1 MVGPVGLLIAFIA
14 GGICV
19 AVVFELARR
28 RAGPPDDAMLDAF
41 RAELFRF
48 EGDQKAHAAA
58 LGERMQSLGE
68 HQATVLRQTGQLAE
82 ALRRP
87 GVRGHWGELTLRN
100 VVEAAGLAEHVDFDL
115 QVHIAGG
122 VDHGAARPDLVL
134 RLPGG
139 GHVPVDSKVT
149 LDAYLDACQED
160 DPRRQAQ
167 HVAAHAKAVR
177 AKVRELAGKAYWER
191 FERSPEMV
199 ILFMP
204 SEAAF
209 AAALQQDGSL
219 LEDAARMR
227 VVIATPSTMLLQ
239 VVALGWREASMS
251 EHAERIRGLAAEL
264 VSRLGGVAGHLAKQG
279 AALEAAVSA
288 HNLAV
293 GSFESRLLVSARR
306 IGELGVQEATRIETP
321 AGVSTVVRA
330 ATRTGRVE
338 GSASA
343 DYR

>member
-1 MVGPVGLLIAFIA
+1 MVGPMGLLIAFIA
-14 GGICV
+14 GGVCM
-19 AVVFELARR
+19 AVVLELARR
-28 RAGPPDDAMLDAF
+28 RAGPADDAMLDAF

-48 EGDQKAHAAA
+48 EGDQKANAAA
-58 LGERMQSLGE
+58 LGARMQALGE

-115 QVHIAGG
+115 QVHVAGG
-122 VDHGAARPDLVL
+122 LDQAAARPDLVV

-149 LDAYLDACQED
+149 LDAYLDACQDD

-167 HVAAHAKAVR
+167 HLAVHGKAVR
-177 AKVRELAGKAYWER
+177 AKVRELSAKAYWER
-191 FERSPEMV
+191 FDRSPEMV

-209 AAALQQDGSL
+209 AAALQQDGDL

-227 VVIATPSTMLLQ
+227 VVIATPSTMLALLQ

-264 VSRLGGVAGHLAKQG
+264 VTRLGGVAGHLAKQG
-279 AALEAAVSA
+279 LALEQAVVA

-293 GSFESRLLVSARR
+293 GSFESRLLVTARR

-321 AGVSTVVRA
+321 AGVSTVVRFPS
-330 ATRTGRVE
+330 RTG
-338 GSASA
+338 
-343 DYR
+343 

>member
-1 MVGPVGLLIAFIA
+1 MGLLIAFIA
-14 GGICV
+14 GGVCT

-28 RAGPPDDAMLDAF
+28 RTGPGEDGMLEAF
-41 RAELFRF
+41 RAELYRF
-48 EGDQKAHAAA
+48 EGDQKANAAA

-87 GVRGHWGELTLRN
+87 GVRGQWGELTLRN

-115 QVHIAGG
+115 QVHLAGG
-122 VDHGAARPDLVL
+122 IDEGAVRPDLVL

-139 GHVPVDSKVT
+139 GHVPVDAKVT
-149 LDAYLDACQED
+149 LDAYLDACQVDE
-160 DPRRQAQ
+160 PRRQAQ
-167 HVAAHAKAVR
+167 FLALHAKAVR
-177 AKVRELAGKAYWER
+177 ARVRELSGKAYWER

-209 AAALQQDGSL
+209 AAALQEDGGL

-227 VVIATPSTMLLQ
+227 VVIATPSTLLALLQ

-279 AALEAAVSA
+279 TALEAAVTA

-306 IGELGVQEATRIETP
+306 IGELGVAEAGRIETP
-321 AGVSTVVRA
+321 AGVSTVVRLP
-330 ATRTGRVE
+330 TRTG
-338 GSASA
+338 
-343 DYR
+343 

>member
-1 MVGPVGLLIAFIA
+1 MGLLIAFIA
-14 GGICV
+14 GGV
-19 AVVFELARR
+19 ATAVVFELARR
-28 RAGPPDDAMLDAF
+28 RAGPGDDAMLDAF

-48 EGDQKAHAAA
+48 EGDQKASAAA

-87 GVRGHWGELTLRN
+87 GVRGQWGELTLRN
-100 VVEAAGLAEHVDFDL
+100 VVEAAGLAEHVDFDV
-115 QVHIAGG
+115 QVHVAGG
-122 VDHGAARPDLVL
+122 ADQGAARPDLVL

-139 GHVPVDSKVT
+139 GQVPVDAKVT
-149 LDAYLDACQED
+149 LDAYLDACQVD

-167 HVAAHAKAVR
+167 HLSLHTKAVR
-177 AKVRELAGKAYWER
+177 AKVRELSGKAYWER
-191 FERSPEMV
+191 FDRSPEMV
-199 ILFMP
+199 ILFMA
-204 SEAAF
+204 SESAF
-209 AAALQQDGSL
+209 AAAVQQDGSL

-227 VVIATPSTMLLQ
+227 VVIATPSTMLALLQ
-239 VVALGWREASMS
+239 VVALGWREASVS

-279 AALEAAVSA
+279 AALEQAVNA

-306 IGELGVQEATRIETP
+306 IGELGVHEATRIEPP
-321 AGVSTVVRA
+321 AGVSTVVRT
-330 ATRTGRVE
+330 ATRTGWK
-338 GSASA
+338 SAGE
-343 DYR
+343 

>member
-1 MVGPVGLLIAFIA
+1 MGLLIAFIL
-14 GGICV
+14 GGL
-19 AVVFELARR
+19 ATGLVFELARR
-28 RAGPPDDAMLDAF
+28 RAGPPDDAMLEAF

-48 EGDQKAHAAA
+48 EGDQKASAAA
-58 LGERMQSLGE
+58 LGARMQSLGE
-68 HQATVLRQTGQLAE
+68 HQATVVRQTGQLAE

-87 GVRGHWGELTLRN
+87 GVRGQWGELTLRN

-115 QVHIAGG
+115 QVHVAG
-122 VDHGAARPDLVL
+122 VADQAAARPDLVL

-139 GHVPVDSKVT
+139 GHVPVDAKVP
-149 LDAYLDACQED
+149 LDAYLDACQVE
-160 DPRRQAQ
+160 DPRREAHHLGL
-167 HVAAHAKAVR
+167 HVKAVR
-177 AKVRELAGKAYWER
+177 AKVRELSGKAYWER
-191 FERSPEMV
+191 FERAPEMV

-209 AAALQQDGSL
+209 ASALQHDGCL

-227 VVIATPSTMLLQ
+227 VVIATPSTMLALLQ

-264 VSRLGGVAGHLAKQG
+264 ASRLGGVAGHLAKQG
-279 AALEAAVSA
+279 VALEQAVAA

-306 IGELGVQEATRIETP
+306 IGELGVQEASRIETP
-321 AGVSTVVRA
+321 AGVSTVVRLPTQA
-330 ATRTGRVE
+330 GR
-338 GSASA
+338 AS

>member
-1 MVGPVGLLIAFIA
+1 MGLLIAFVA
-14 GGICV
+14 GGFSV

-28 RAGPPDDAMLDAF
+28 RTGPGDDGMLEAF

-48 EGDQKAHAAA
+48 EGDQKASAAA

-87 GVRGHWGELTLRN
+87 GVRGRWGELTLHN

-115 QVHIAGG
+115 QVHVPGG
-122 VDHGAARPDLVL
+122 VGEAAARPDLVL

-139 GHVPVDSKVT
+139 GHVPVDAKVT
-149 LDAYLDACQED
+149 LDAYLDACQVD
-160 DPRRQAQ
+160 DPRHQAQ
-167 HVAAHAKAVR
+167 HLVLHAKALR
-177 AKVRELAGKAYWER
+177 AKVRELSGKAYWER

-209 AAALQQDGSL
+209 AAALQQDGGI

-227 VVIATPSTMLLQ
+227 VVIATPSTMLALLQ
-239 VVALGWREASMS
+239 IVGLGWREASMS
-251 EHAERIRGLAAEL
+251 EHAERIRGLASEL

-279 AALEAAVSA
+279 AALEQAVAA

-306 IGELGVQEATRIETP
+306 MGELGVQEASRIETP
-321 AGVSTVVRA
+321 AGVSTVVRLPA
-330 ATRTGRVE
+330 RTGRVP
-338 GSASA
+338 G
-343 DYR
+343 

>member
-1 MVGPVGLLIAFIA
+1 MGLLIAFIA
-14 GGICV
+14 GGV
-19 AVVFELARR
+19 ATALVHELARR
-28 RAGPPDDAMLDAF
+28 RVGPADDGMLEAF

-48 EGDQKAHAAA
+48 EGDQKASAAA
-58 LGERMQSLGE
+58 LGERMQSLGD
-68 HQATVLRQTGQLAE
+68 HQMTVLLQTGQLAE

-87 GVRGHWGELTLRN
+87 GVRGQWGELTLRN

-115 QVHIAGG
+115 QVHVGG
-122 VDHGAARPDLVL
+122 TADQGAARPDLVL

-139 GHVPVDSKVT
+139 GHVPVDAKVT
-149 LDAYLDACQED
+149 LDAYLDACQVD
-160 DPRRQAQ
+160 DDRHHAQ
-167 HVAAHAKAVR
+167 YLALHAKAVR
-177 AKVRELAGKAYWER
+177 AKVRELSAKAYWER

-209 AAALQQDGSL
+209 AAALQQDGRL

-227 VVIATPSTMLLQ
+227 VVIATPSTMLALLQ

-279 AALEAAVSA
+279 AALEQAVAA
-288 HNLAV
+288 HNAAV

-306 IGELGVQEATRIETP
+306 IGELGVSEATRIETP
-321 AGVSTVVRA
+321 AGVSTVVRLPN
-330 ATRTGRVE
+330 RTGRPP
-338 GSASA
+338 
-343 DYR
+343 DHR